1 MTDEWALSKQ
11 LCFGKVAQRVLGNGR
26 TDLPTD
32 MIAFTDIT
40 RSTEEREKRPGK
52 NGKSG
57 GSVNLML
64 FAFSDNL

>member
-32 MIAFTDIT
+32 MITFTDIT
-40 RSTEEREKRPGK
+40 RSTEERKKGLERMDK
-52 NGKSG
+52 
-57 GSVNLML
+57 VE
-64 FAFSDNL
+64 AV

>member
-40 RSTEEREKRPGK
+40 RSTEEREREKKGLERMDK
-52 NGKSG
+52 
-57 GSVNLML
+57 VE
-64 FAFSDNL
+64 AV